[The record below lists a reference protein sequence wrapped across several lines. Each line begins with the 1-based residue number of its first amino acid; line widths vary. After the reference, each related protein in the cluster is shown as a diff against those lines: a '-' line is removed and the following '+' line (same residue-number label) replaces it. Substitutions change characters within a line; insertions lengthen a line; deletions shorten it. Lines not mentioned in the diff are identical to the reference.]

1 MGKLFWYLNRLQAM
15 DLREVCWRVQQRLL
29 AKAEKKR
36 FGKQRV
42 RVDGEVWN
50 EALRELGFDAG
61 ALGINL
67 ANAHYSTVTEVHRL
81 QGPDYGKWPDTF
93 SYDLTYKQRDDLGD
107 ARTCWEKHRHFRFA
121 LLAKAAYVSG
131 DRRLLAHLSDEQDR
145 WCEQHTFLHGIAWT
159 SVMEVAIRAVNWM
172 VALAFCKDKKLAE
185 RLRTGV
191 INMTDYLTRHYSRF
205 SSANNHLLVE
215 AAAIGLAGYAFG
227 YRPWK
232 ELGMALLSKELLNQ
246 NYEDGV
252 NKELSLH
259 YQTFGMEAYC
269 LMMRAMQAHD
279 DKIPTAWYGMLSKQ
293 AEYVAHSL
301 WNEQVP
307 MEFGDDDEGK
317 ILDLQGGEW
326 NYCSYIL
333 QFCSL
338 LTGRRYH
345 AFGSIHENIFWL
357 FSNKA
362 IEQIRSAVLY
372 DNRASRCFEVGG
384 NTFLRDTSGRIL
396 VGMDHAALGF
406 GRIAAHGHAD
416 ALSVQLMVDGMSVLA
431 DPGTYIYHCD
441 LGMRNVFRKTINHN
455 TLCLLNRAGKT
466 IDQSQMLGPFLWGKR
481 AQCMLE
487 VCESDRWH
495 DKIVASHNGY
505 HPIVHMRT
513 VELKGKNSSSPW
525 LQIED
530 ELDKDGKWV
539 VTWLLGKQCKAS
551 GMENG
556 YRISCGQS
564 EVIMTIGTSVEK
576 ICLEEAW
583 ISESY
588 GTKTRTTAIR
598 IYGSGMRLSVNFK
611 INLYH

>member
-1 MGKLFWYLNRLQAM
+1 
-15 DLREVCWRVQQRLL
+15 
-29 AKAEKKR
+29 
-36 FGKQRV
+36 
-42 RVDGEVWN
+42 
-50 EALRELGFDAG
+50 
-61 ALGINL
+61 
-67 ANAHYSTVTEVHRL
+67 
-81 QGPDYGKWPDTF
+81 
-93 SYDLTYKQRDDLGD
+93 
-107 ARTCWEKHRHFRFA
+107 
-121 LLAKAAYVSG
+121 
-131 DRRLLAHLSDEQDR
+131 
-145 WCEQHTFLHGIAWT
+145 
-159 SVMEVAIRAVNWM
+159 MEVAIRAVNWM

-505 HPIVHMRT
+505 HPIVHRRT

>member
-15 DLREVCWRVQQRLL
+15 DLQEVCWRVQQRLL
-29 AKAEKKR
+29 VKAEKRR

-50 EALRELGFDAG
+50 DALRELGFDAG

-67 ANAHYSTVTEVHRL
+67 DNAHYSTITEVHRL

-131 DRRLLAHLSDEQDR
+131 DSRLLAYLNDEQDR

-172 VALAFCKDKKLAE
+172 VTLAFCKDEKLAE

-279 DKIPTAWYGMLSKQ
+279 DEIPTTWYRMLSKQ

-301 WNEQVP
+301 WNEQEP

-326 NYCSYIL
+326 NHCSYIL

-338 LTGRRYH
+338 LTGKRYH
-345 AFGSIHENIFWL
+345 TFDSIHENIFWL

-362 IEQIRSAVLY
+362 IGQIR
-372 DNRASRCFEVGG
+372 C
-384 NTFLRDTSGRIL
+384 
-396 VGMDHAALGF
+396 
-406 GRIAAHGHAD
+406 
-416 ALSVQLMVDGMSVLA
+416 
-431 DPGTYIYHCD
+431 GT
-441 LGMRNVFRKTINHN
+441 
-455 TLCLLNRAGKT
+455 
-466 IDQSQMLGPFLWGKR
+466 GP
-481 AQCMLE
+481 
-487 VCESDRWH
+487 
-495 DKIVASHNGY
+495 
-505 HPIVHMRT
+505 T
-513 VELKGKNSSSPW
+513 
-525 LQIED
+525 
-530 ELDKDGKWV
+530 
-539 VTWLLGKQCKAS
+539 
-551 GMENG
+551 
-556 YRISCGQS
+556 
-564 EVIMTIGTSVEK
+564 
-576 ICLEEAW
+576 
-583 ISESY
+583 
-588 GTKTRTTAIR
+588 
-598 IYGSGMRLSVNFK
+598 
-611 INLYH
+611 